1 MAHAPAS
8 RTLVCYRCPCARDL
22 AGGGPPTREEKRCKA
37 VWPAGLSIAPAVEL
51 CGLDSEKLVCRGF
64 QPSEVL
70 TSHAGTKGEG
80 KRQDAP
86 VTTVWE
92 PRVISCSSSG
102 VHLRRPCDLLFVNMC
117 LSFPICDLD
126 QEGKVAIPTSQ
137 GCCGDRSAAPSEGPR
152 SSALSVQAP
161 SCGRT
166 RLSSALPPGALL
178 PGARSGFVSNKMVFD
193 GE

>member
-8 RTLVCYRCPCARDL
+8 RTLVCYRCPRARDL
-22 AGGGPPTREEKRCKA
+22 AGGGPPAREEKRCKA

-70 TSHAGTKGEG
+70 TSHAGTKGGG

-86 VTTVWE
+86 VTSVWE

-102 VHLRRPCDLLFVNMC
+102 VHLRRHVTCSSLTCASV
-117 LSFPICDLD
+117 S
-126 QEGKVAIPTSQ
+126 
-137 GCCGDRSAAPSEGPR
+137 PSVTWIR
-152 SSALSVQAP
+152 R
-161 SCGRT
+161 GRWQYLPH
-166 RLSSALPPGALL
+166 RVVVGIEALPLVRDRGAQRCQCR
-178 PGARSGFVSNKMVFD
+178 PRAVAGRG
-193 GE
+193 